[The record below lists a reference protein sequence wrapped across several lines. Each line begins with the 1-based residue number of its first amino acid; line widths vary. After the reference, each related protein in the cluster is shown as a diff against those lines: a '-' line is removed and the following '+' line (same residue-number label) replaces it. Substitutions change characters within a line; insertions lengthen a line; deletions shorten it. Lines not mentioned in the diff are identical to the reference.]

1 MRKIYKYIFLSV
13 IIAGLY
19 SCQEVIKPE
28 QPKPSEPKPPYEKP
42 IEEYCYHTKITALSD
57 TEWSLGDVLK
67 IVKIEDNNTINT
79 MITLS

>member
-42 IEEYCYHTKITALSD
+42 IEEY
-57 TEWSLGDVLK
+57 
-67 IVKIEDNNTINT
+67 
-79 MITLS
+79 